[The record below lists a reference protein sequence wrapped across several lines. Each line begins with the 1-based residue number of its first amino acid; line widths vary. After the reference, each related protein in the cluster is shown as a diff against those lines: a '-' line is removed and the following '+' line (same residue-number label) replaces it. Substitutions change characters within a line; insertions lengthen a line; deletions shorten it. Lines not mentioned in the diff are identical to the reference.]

1 MIRRIDNQQSR
12 DIEVSH
18 SFTTYSLLLV
28 KFNYF
33 DSTLEIDQLD
43 SLPRENIIEGNNSR
57 NENWKA
63 YKRLHEVRKNCD
75 DSGILFVS
83 LLLQN
88 RMFVNFYFSLTKF
101 FLCLETLFSLCT
113 YRNIYFINFILH
125 SCEQFFYIHL
135 FFFFFYFFLFLS
147 ARGNCLQKQPT
158 FFPYTFQRFYHRYS
172 IHLYLPVHSSN
183 LRRITFLIFRSNV
196 YRKYK

>member
-1 MIRRIDNQQSR
+1 M
-12 DIEVSH
+12 
-18 SFTTYSLLLV
+18 
-28 KFNYF
+28 
-33 DSTLEIDQLD
+33 
-43 SLPRENIIEGNNSR
+43 PRENIIEGNNSR

-125 SCEQFFYIHL
+125 SCEQFFLYTP
-135 FFFFFYFFLFLS
+135 FFLLLLLFLPLS
-147 ARGNCLQKQPT
+147 LRSWKLLTKIANVLSVHVSTLLPPIFDTPVPSCT
-158 FFPYTFQRFYHRYS
+158 FFEFAPHHVSHISLQCLS
-172 IHLYLPVHSSN
+172 QI
-183 LRRITFLIFRSNV
+183 
-196 YRKYK
+196 